1 MLLIEELTNSYFV
14 RTQDFLCTLASEVH
28 AVFGG
33 PHGLATHTDIFEVSP
48 THFTEVFVELR
59 CVKLSSCTAAF
70 PRPCAPHHRVHQC
83 TPSRKPRNKAVQS
96 HVG

>member
-14 RTQDFLCTLASEVH
+14 RTQNFLCTLASEVH

-48 THFTEVFVELR
+48 THITEVFVELR
-59 CVKLSSCTAAF
+59 CYLPANDNVT
-70 PRPCAPHHRVHQC
+70 PRR
-83 TPSRKPRNKAVQS
+83 TMI
-96 HVG
+96 